1 MDWEGIARSLNGPE
15 VVKLV
20 LAMIL
25 LVAFV
30 FWQRKE
36 TEGTMIGYIVVAL
49 FLVARE
55 VLCVLF
61 PDPDL
66 YRASDLVL
74 LALLAFVFAQPLG
87 TSLLLYVFTGIPA
100 LAGILLCLGS
110 SLGFHPLPSVV
121 YLVAGLGPI
130 GILFFYGA
138 GHPERAG
145 GHAQQLIRTMRY
157 TLATASLAYLLA
169 GAILGPAS
177 LWFQTLAVWA
187 FYSAISVIGFAYIDI
202 IRAELVSAVEYY
214 EESVDSL
221 YELFMATGSV
231 IKSGFSLQEVLD
243 GLLAISIERSG
254 ADGGMVLLTEEFGEV
269 VAVRAVQGR
278 FPPPFRLPESL
289 PRDEERVVSYMR
301 HARFLI
307 GEGLI
312 GQLAKEGSELFIA
325 DADKD
330 PRIPRNGEEEWLR
343 LRSLIVAPLVTRDH
357 VIGLLI
363 VSRVGDEPFSER
375 DFDRVKLL
383 ASFGA
388 IAVSDAFTFVEAAE
402 RGDIERDAVIA
413 EGIQRTVVPR
423 ALPELPGFQVGV
435 FSNPARGVCS
445 DYYDIIRI
453 KARRSLVVFGD
464 VAGKGVAAGLV
475 MVMVRAIL
483 NFIVHTTG
491 DASTLLGWVNRGL
504 CGKVDR
510 DHFSTLGLL
519 MVDSATGEIEY
530 ANAAQQPLL
539 IYRRESG
546 SIETIDIK
554 GIPIGVEGMTEYS
567 SRSIR
572 LGPDD
577 ILLLHSD
584 GVVEAMNGEGGQLGI
599 KNLGSYLLRAR
610 DLDAKGIAL
619 AIKAEVDGFSGLSRR
634 HDDQTVLVIKAT
646 HG

>member
-15 VVKLV
+15 PVKLV

-25 LVAFV
+25 VVAFV

-55 VLCVLF
+55 GMYFLF
-61 PDPDL
+61 PHPDF

-74 LALLAFVFAQPLG
+74 LALLAFVFALPLG
-87 TSLLLYVFTGIPA
+87 RSLLVYACTGISA
-100 LAGILLCLGS
+100 LAGILLWLGS
-110 SLGFHPLPSVV
+110 SLGFHLLPSVV

-130 GILFFYGA
+130 GILFFHGTGA
-138 GHPERAG
+138 AANAG
-145 GHAQQLIRTMRY
+145 GHALQLIRTMRY
-157 TLATASLAYLLA
+157 SLATASLAYLVA
-169 GAILGPAS
+169 GALLGPGS
-177 LWFQTLAVWA
+177 LWFQTLAVCA
-187 FYSAISVIGFAYIDI
+187 FYAALSMIGFAYIDI
-202 IRAELVSAVEYY
+202 IRAELVLAVEYY

-243 GLLAISIERSG
+243 GLLEISIDRSS
-254 ADGGMVLLTEEFGEV
+254 ADGGMVLLAEAFEEI
-269 VAVRAVQGR
+269 VAVRALQGR
-278 FPPPFRLPESL
+278 FAPPFRLPASL
-289 PRDEERVVSYMR
+289 PRDEERVAAYMR
-301 HARFLI
+301 HARFHL

-325 DADKD
+325 DADSD

-343 LRSLIVAPLVTRDH
+343 LRSLLVAPLVMKDH
-357 VIGLLI
+357 VIGLLLL
-363 VSRVGDEPFSER
+363 SRGGDEAFSER
-375 DFDRVKLL
+375 DFDRIKLL

-402 RGDIERDAVIA
+402 RGDIDREAAIA
-413 EGIQRTVVPR
+413 QGIQRTVVPR
-423 ALPELPGFQVGV
+423 SLPELPGFQVGV

-453 KARRSLVVFGD
+453 KPKRSLVVFGD

-475 MVMVRAIL
+475 MVMIRGIL
-483 NFIVHTTG
+483 NLIVHTTG
-491 DASTLLGWVNRGL
+491 DVSTLLGWVNRGL
-504 CGKVDR
+504 SGKVDK

-519 MVDSATGEIEY
+519 LVDSATGEMEY
-530 ANAAQQPLL
+530 ASAAGQALL
-539 IYRRESG
+539 VYRRESG
-546 SIETIDIK
+546 RLETIDSK
-554 GIPIGVEGMTEYS
+554 SIPIGVERMTEYTS
-567 SRSIR
+567 QSIR
-572 LGPDD
+572 LKPDD

-584 GVVEAMNGEGGQLGI
+584 GVVEAMDGEGQQLGRE
-599 KNLGSYLLRAR
+599 NLGNYLLRAC
-610 DLDAKGIAL
+610 DLDAKGIAEAL
-619 AIKAEVDGFSGLSRR
+619 ESGIDGFSGRSRR

-646 HG
+646 S